1 MVYNKLVR
9 DFIPYQLVSKGKA
22 VLWKDA
28 KQEEILPYLVM
39 KLREESTELINAKS
53 NDEIIEEMADL
64 REVLDTIA
72 KQFGIREDQII
83 ACQNKKRAEKG
94 GFTKFFIL
102 QKVD

>member
-1 MVYNKLVR
+1 MIYNKLVR
-9 DFIPYQLVSKGKA
+9 DLIPYQLVAKGKA

-28 KQEEILPYLVM
+28 KEEEILRYLAM
-39 KLREESTELINAKS
+39 KLREETTELINAK
-53 NDEIIEEMADL
+53 NNKEIIEEMADV

-72 KQFGIREDQII
+72 KQFGIKEDEVI
-83 ACQNKKRAEKG
+83 ACQNMKRSKKG